1 MIARKD
7 NGGVNKRLF
16 SAEEGQSYCGLG
28 RIKFREFAD
37 RIGATKKF
45 GTRVLFDR
53 AIIDR
58 ALDACT
64 DMATI

>member
-1 MIARKD
+1 MIARVNK
-7 NGGVNKRLF
+7 GLVNKRLF
-16 SAEEGQSYCGLG
+16 SAEEGQEYCSLG
-28 RIKFREFAD
+28 RLKFREFAD

-58 ALDACT
+58 ALDSCT
-64 DMATI
+64 DLAE